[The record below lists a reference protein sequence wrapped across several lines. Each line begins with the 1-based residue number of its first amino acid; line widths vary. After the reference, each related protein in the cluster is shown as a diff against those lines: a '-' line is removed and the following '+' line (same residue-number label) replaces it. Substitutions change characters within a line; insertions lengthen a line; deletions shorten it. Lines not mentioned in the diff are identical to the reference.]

1 MKNQKVSNK
10 LPLKNRNT
18 EKLEEALR
26 NRGIKPGEKP
36 KVKGSIPKP
45 GKKK

>member
-1 MKNQKVSNK
+1 MKQK
-10 LPLKNRNT
+10 LPIKNRNT

-26 NRGIKPGEKP
+26 QRGIKPGDKP
-36 KVKGSIPKP
+36 KVKGSIPRP

>member
-1 MKNQKVSNK
+1 VKQK

-18 EKLEEALR
+18 EKLEKILEE
-26 NRGIKPGEKP
+26 RGLKGKKP

-45 GKKK
+45 GKHEKN